1 MKKTLL
7 ISAFGMLCFGMQAQA
22 QTTEE
27 QAWSAQ
33 LTGVTSQDELYLQA
47 PVCVDNAGST
57 YTTGQFSQPI
67 TIGSTTLE
75 NIANSAYLAKYNA
88 DGTAAWAIGL
98 KGAATITSVATDENN
113 NVYIA
118 GTFADVV
125 VVGSTDE
132 KTQEIK
138 GTEGESKSASFIAVY
153 NANGELQAVRSF
165 QSQVNAEVANN
176 TDIFYIP
183 DTGEP
188 SFSINHI
195 EASNGKVYVSARHT
209 GDVQIDDLKWNGMY
223 MLVDGFMYIDL
234 ESAGIFTLDA
244 TDLKN
249 ATSIARIEVTEQ
261 FGATKMGF
269 EDLSFTVD
277 NGTVYLCFVG
287 NGKMK
292 YDAAGKSET
301 IELTYDD
308 QGSFEHAYIVSSIK
322 DDNVNTKI
330 FHEAA
335 HSESAAFNNVGAL
348 KVDGDNLYIG
358 GTFFQQF
365 AFDNQLNHEGGT
377 DLFVAALN
385 KDTFEPQW
393 SAVSGLNEGDGKYYS
408 ENFTTMSV
416 SNGTVSVYGYV
427 LHDQNSSKEI
437 TSALN
442 YTFANGTATSN
453 EGSLVTGTDIKGS
466 TKAVRSVDTESLAAT
481 LTVYGTATG
490 IQDVPALESKRVG
503 NTFYFDQATDVQVYD
518 LQGRVLKQAQKV
530 TSVNIDALQKGIY
543 VLTDGKSSI
552 KVQK

>member
-7 ISAFGMLCFGMQAQA
+7 ISAFGMLCFGMQTQA

-27 QAWSAQ
+27 QIWSAQ

-88 DGTAAWAIGL
+88 DGTATWAIGL
-98 KGAATITSVATDENN
+98 KGAATITSVTTDENN

-125 VVGSTDE
+125 VVGSTDD

-138 GTEGESKSASFIAVY
+138 GAENETNKTASFIAVY

-165 QSQVNAEVANN
+165 LAQTNA
-176 TDIFYIP
+176 DIAASGLYFPTPGYPYI
-183 DTGEP
+183 T
-188 SFSINHI
+188 INHI
-195 EASNGKVYVSARHT
+195 EVSNGKVYASATHT
-209 GDVQIDDLKWNGMY
+209 GDVTFDQSSWQGSYIWGMIEMECGGIFSLNAKDLK
-223 MLVDGFMYIDL
+223 
-234 ESAGIFTLDA
+234 ES
-244 TDLKN
+244 
-249 ATSIARIEVTEQ
+249 TSIAYIGTD
-261 FGATKMGF
+261 TKSPESQMGL
-269 EDLSFTVD
+269 ENLGFTVD

-287 NGKMK
+287 MGKVQ

-301 IELTYDD
+301 IELPFDGMGTN
-308 QGSFEHAYIVSSIK
+308 EHAYIVSSIK
-322 DDNVNTKI
+322 GDNVNTKT

-335 HSESAAFNNVGAL
+335 HSESAAFNRIGAL

-393 SAVSGLNEGDGKYYS
+393 SAVSGLNEGDGKYFS

-416 SNGTVSVYGYV
+416 SDGAVSVYGYV
-427 LHDQNSSKEI
+427 LQDQDNAKKI

-442 YTFANGTATSN
+442 YTFADGTATSN
-453 EGSLVTGTDIKGS
+453 EGSLVTGTDIKGK

-490 IQDVPALESKRVG
+490 IKDVPALESKRVG

>member
-7 ISAFGMLCFGMQAQA
+7 ISAFGMLCFGMQTQA

-27 QAWSAQ
+27 QSWSAQ

-138 GTEGESKSASFIAVY
+138 GAENETNKTASFIAAY

-165 QSQVNAEVANN
+165 LSQANA
-176 TDIFYIP
+176 DIAASGLYIP
-183 DTGEP
+183 DTGYP
-188 SFSINHI
+188 YITIKHI
-195 EASNGKVYVSARHT
+195 EVSDGKVYVSATHT
-209 GDVQIDDLKWNGMY
+209 GDVSIDNVAWTGMY
-223 MLVDGFMYIDL
+223 LNVFDFMYSDL
-234 ESAGIFTLDA
+234 ESGGIFSLNA
-244 TDLKN
+244 SDL
-249 ATSIARIEVTEQ
+249 TG
-261 FGATKMGF
+261 GASVAHIGVADQLQSVQMGF
-269 EDLSFTVD
+269 ENLGFTVD
-277 NGTVYLCFVG
+277 NGTVYLCFIG

-308 QGSFEHAYIVSSIK
+308 MGSYEHGYIVSSIK
-322 DDNVNTKI
+322 GDNVNTKT

-335 HSESAAFNNVGAL
+335 HSESAAFNRIGAL

-393 SAVSGLNEGDGKYYS
+393 SAVSGLNEGDGKYFS

-416 SNGTVSVYGYV
+416 SDGAVSVYGYV
-427 LHDQNSSKEI
+427 LQDQDNAKKI

-453 EGSLVTGTDIKGS
+453 EGSLVTGTDIKGK

-490 IQDVPALESKRVG
+490 IKDVPALESKRVG